1 VPFSDEVVYEGRAMQ
16 RETVTTNHAEQ
27 LLPVA
32 PEQIENAW
40 FDAAKAGV
48 GTRRSSLPPAPPEKV
63 GEFLG
68 DELAD
73 SWLR

>member
-1 VPFSDEVVYEGRAMQ
+1 MQ
-16 RETVTTNHAEQ
+16 RETVTPNHAEQ
-27 LLPVA
+27 VLLPVA
-32 PEQIENAW
+32 PEHVENAW
-40 FDAAKAGV
+40 FDAAKV
-48 GTRRSSLPPAPPEKV
+48 NLGTRRSSLPPAPVEKV